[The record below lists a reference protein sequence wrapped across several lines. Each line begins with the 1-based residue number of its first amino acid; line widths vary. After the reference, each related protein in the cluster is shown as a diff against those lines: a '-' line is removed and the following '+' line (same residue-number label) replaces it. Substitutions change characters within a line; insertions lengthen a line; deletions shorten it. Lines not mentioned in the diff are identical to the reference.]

1 MSAVADARARLD
13 RIKRLDPTIKSFI
26 TVDEAG
32 ALAAAEAADRAAREG
47 RWLGLLHG
55 MTVAVKDNIDTAGLR
70 TTAGSQFFKDHVP
83 NADAPAVERLRRAG
97 AVIVGKT
104 NLHEFAY
111 GVRSVSSVG
120 GQTLNPWNR
129 ERIPGGSSGGSG
141 AALAAGFCAGALGS
155 DTGGSVRLPAAYN
168 GVSGLRPSVGRV
180 PDAGCVPVSAT
191 HDTIGPMAR
200 SVAEVARLFAALAGP
215 EPDDPAWHGRAP
227 LENFLPRLGDG
238 IAGLRI
244 GIPSHHY
251 FEGAEPD
258 IAQAVMDAA
267 HVLEKL
273 GALLSDVRLPGAEE
287 APQQAFVMIAADAA
301 HFHAERL
308 AGGRDAW
315 DGQTWDRMKTGSAAT
330 SVDYAA
336 SVAAKRAWKRTLA
349 AAFREVNVLLTPV
362 TPARTPPV
370 ADSRNLLEAT
380 RAATQNTYP
389 GAFGELP
396 GLAAPCG
403 FGADG
408 MPIGLQLEAA
418 WGDEPVLLR
427 VGVAYQAA
435 TEWHRAEPPLD

>member
-1 MSAVADARARLD
+1 MSAIADAEARID
-13 RIKRLDPTIKSFI
+13 RIRRLDPGLKCFI

-32 ALAAAEAADRAAREG
+32 ALAAARAADEAAREG

-70 TTAGSQFFKDHVP
+70 TTSGSLFFKDHVP

-97 AVIVGKT
+97 ATIVGKT

-111 GVRSVSSVG
+111 GVRSSSRVG
-120 GQTLNPWNR
+120 GQTRNPWNP

-141 AALAAGFCAGALGS
+141 AALAAGFCTGALGS

-168 GVSGLRPSVGRV
+168 GISGLRPSVGRV
-180 PDAGCVPVSAT
+180 PEAGSVPVSPT

-200 SVAEVARLFAALAGP
+200 SVADVARLFAALAGP
-215 EPDDPAWHGRAP
+215 EPEDPAWRGRTP

-244 GIPSHHY
+244 GVPRNHY
-251 FEGAEPD
+251 FEGAEAD
-258 IAQAVMDAA
+258 IAEA
-267 HVLEKL
+267 VLEAARELERL
-273 GALLSDVRLPGAEE
+273 GARLADVSLPGVEE
-287 APQQAFVMIAADAA
+287 TPRRAFVMIAADAA

-308 AGGRDAW
+308 AAGRDMW
-315 DGQTWDRMKTGSAAT
+315 DGQTWDRMKTGSAAA

-349 AAFREVNVLLTPV
+349 ALFQDVDVLLTPV
-362 TPARTPPV
+362 TPARTPPI
-370 ADSRNLLEAT
+370 DDGRNLLEAT

-396 GLAAPCG
+396 GLSIPCG
-403 FGADG
+403 LGADG

-418 WGDEPVLLR
+418 WGGETTLLR
-427 VGVAYQAA
+427 AGYAYQAA
-435 TEWHRAEPPLD
+435 TEHHRAAPPLG

>member
-13 RIKRLDPTIKSFI
+13 RIRRLDGELKSFI

-32 ALAAAEAADRAAREG
+32 ALAAAEAADKAAREG

-70 TTAGSQFFKDHVP
+70 TTAGSLFFKDHVP

-120 GQTLNPWNR
+120 GQTLNPWNK

-141 AALAAGFCAGALGS
+141 AALAADLCAGALGS

-168 GVSGLRPSVGRV
+168 GISGLRPSVGRV

-200 SVAEVARLFAALAGP
+200 SVADVARLFAALAGP
-215 EPDDPAWHGRAP
+215 EPEDPAWHGRAP
-227 LENFLPRLGDG
+227 LENFLPQLDDG

-251 FEGAEPD
+251 FDGAEPD
-258 IAQAVMDAA
+258 IAEAVMGAA
-267 HVLEKL
+267 RALEKL
-273 GALLSDVRLPGAEE
+273 GARLSDVSLPGAEE
-287 APQQAFVMIAADAA
+287 APRRAFVMIAADAA

-308 AGGRDAW
+308 AKGREMW
-315 DGQTWDRMKTGSAAT
+315 DGQTWDRMKTGSNT
-330 SVDYAA
+330 PSTEYAA
-336 SVAAKRAWKRTLA
+336 SVAAKRIWKRTLA
-349 AAFREVNVLLTPV
+349 AAFRAIDVLLSPV
-362 TPARTPPV
+362 SPSRTPPI

-396 GLAAPCG
+396 GLAVPCG

-408 MPIGLQLEAA
+408 MPIGLQLEAV
-418 WGDEPVLLR
+418 WGGETTLLR
-427 VGVAYQAA
+427 TGVAYQAA
-435 TEWHRAEPPLD
+435 TDWHRAEPPLG